1 MITLIKELIK
11 YVGAF
16 NDVVGRINIDSKEN
30 KLIYILEF
38 EISEKELDSF
48 KEKINSYKINEL
60 DITCNNYPLESCKET
75 KEINKV
81 AVTMKQN
88 QFPIEGQ
95 SLYFRNS
102 NDFYTFEK
110 KFLKSTTFESFK
122 NRDTKIKIWIPEE
135 NSDIYS
141 PVFSLC
147 EEKLQIPDI
156 LISKT
161 EFNHNLLCAL
171 PKIILDRNFDKFKS
185 ATLDGFLC
193 IVSERKI
200 SRDEYIISFEKN
212 AILEMNSIEIDNIDL
227 FGVLNQLFDF
237 IFYDDKTYY
246 EKLII
251 FRNVFSEFIKRQNT
265 ISNKDFQCILKDVQS
280 NYNLFINDK
289 LKKFISD
296 KQKLT
301 EDFSKLQKEILIS
314 IKNISNTISQQFL
327 VLIVTILT
335 TFVFKNFNT
344 RLAMS
349 LTVYSGIFYL
359 ICIIIV
365 NKVRGWDFDS
375 KSIISECDAINKN
388 YDMLYSID
396 KSYINNLKDS
406 ESYRT
411 ELKRLEKIETLYK
424 RFIYGLLCILI
435 VILILIYKHNE
446 LYTQF
451 TFYKQIVD
459 LLLP

>member
-1 MITLIKELIK
+1 MIALITELIK
-11 YVGAF
+11 YVNTLDG
-16 NDVVGRINIDSKEN
+16 VCGRINIDSKE
-30 KLIYILEF
+30 KKIIYILEF
-38 EISEKELDSF
+38 EILENELDSF
-48 KEKINSYKINEL
+48 KEKIKSYEINEL
-60 DITCNNYPLESCKET
+60 NITCNDYPLGLCKET
-75 KEINKV
+75 KEVNKI
-81 AVTMKQN
+81 AITIKQN
-88 QFPIEGQ
+88 QFPLENKL
-95 SLYFRNS
+95 LYFRNS

-110 KFLKSTTFESFK
+110 KFLKNTTFKSLE
-122 NRDTKIKIWIPEE
+122 NRNTKIRIWIPEE

-141 PVFSLC
+141 PVFSIC
-147 EEKLQIPDI
+147 EERLQIPDI

-161 EFNHNLLCAL
+161 EFNHNMLCSL
-171 PKIILDRNFDKFKS
+171 PKIILDRNFDEFKRE
-185 ATLDGFLC
+185 TLDGFLS

-200 SRDEYIISFEKN
+200 SKDEYIISFEKN

-227 FGVLNQLFDF
+227 FSVLNQLFDF
-237 IFYDDKTYY
+237 IFYDNKTYY

-251 FRNVFSEFIKRQNT
+251 FRNIFSEFIKRQNT
-265 ISNKDFQCILKDVQS
+265 ISNLDFQYILKDVQS

-301 EDFSKLQKEILIS
+301 EDFSKLQKEILVS

-327 VLIVTILT
+327 VLIITILT
-335 TFVFKNFNT
+335 TFIFKNFNT

-365 NKVRGWDFDS
+365 NKVRGWSFDS
-375 KSIISECDAINKN
+375 KSIISECDDIDNN
-388 YDMLYSID
+388 YNMLYSID
-396 KSYINNLKDS
+396 ESYIIALKESDS
-406 ESYRT
+406 YKA

-424 RFIYGLLCILI
+424 WLIYSLLCILI

-446 LYTQF
+446 LYTQINL
-451 TFYKQIVD
+451 YKRIVD

>member
-1 MITLIKELIK
+1 MITLIKQLIK
-11 YVGAF
+11 YVNNF
-16 NDVVGRINIDSKEN
+16 KNVTGRINIDSKE
-30 KLIYILEF
+30 KKIVYILEF
-38 EISEKELDSF
+38 EISENKLDDF
-48 KEKINSYKINEL
+48 KEKINSYKISEL
-60 DITCNNYPLESCKET
+60 EITCNNYPLELCKET
-75 KEINKV
+75 KEINKI
-81 AVTMKQN
+81 AVTLKQN
-88 QFPIEGQ
+88 QFPLENQ
-95 SLYFRNS
+95 LLYFRNS

-110 KFLKSTTFESFK
+110 KFLKITTFKSLE
-122 NRDTKIKIWIPEE
+122 NRNTKIRIWIPEE

-147 EEKLQIPDI
+147 DENLQIPDV

-161 EFNHNLLCAL
+161 EFNHNFLCAL
-171 PKIILDRNFDKFKS
+171 PKIILDRNFDEFKIE
-185 ATLDGFLC
+185 TLDGFLC

-200 SRDEYIISFEKN
+200 SKDEYIISFEKN
-212 AILEMNSIEIDNIDL
+212 AILEMNSIEIDDIDL

-314 IKNISNTISQQFL
+314 IKSISNTISQQFL

-335 TFVFKNFNT
+335 TFIFKNFNT

-365 NKVRGWDFDS
+365 NKARGWGFDS
-375 KSIISECDAINKN
+375 KSIISECDTINKN

-396 KSYINNLKDS
+396 KSYINDLKDS

-411 ELKRLEKIETLYK
+411 ELERLEKIETLYK

-446 LYTQF
+446 LYTQIF
-451 TFYKQIVD
+451 LYKQIVD
-459 LLLP
+459 FLLP

>member
-1 MITLIKELIK
+1 MIILIKELIK

-48 KEKINSYKINEL
+48 KEKINSCKINEL

-265 ISNKDFQCILKDVQS
+265 ISNKDFQYILKDVQS

-314 IKNISNTISQQFL
+314 IKNMSNTISQQFL

>member
-171 PKIILDRNFDKFKS
+171 PKIILDRNFDEFKRD
-185 ATLDGFLC
+185 TLDGFLN

-200 SRDEYIISFEKN
+200 SKDEYIISFEKN

-265 ISNKDFQCILKDVQS
+265 ISNKDFQYILKDVQS

>member
-1 MITLIKELIK
+1 VITLIKELIK

-16 NDVVGRINIDSKEN
+16 NDVVGRINIDSKEH
-30 KLIYILEF
+30 KFIYILEF

-88 QFPIEGQ
+88 QFPLEGQ

-122 NRDTKIKIWIPEE
+122 NRNTKIKIWIPEE

-156 LISKT
+156 LLSKT
-161 EFNHNLLCAL
+161 EFNHNLLYAL
-171 PKIILDRNFDKFKS
+171 PKIILDRNFDEFKS

-200 SRDEYIISFEKN
+200 SKDEYIISFEKN

-411 ELKRLEKIETLYK
+411 ELKQLEKIETLYK

>member
-1 MITLIKELIK
+1 MIILIKELIK

-48 KEKINSYKINEL
+48 KEKINSCKINEL

-265 ISNKDFQCILKDVQS
+265 ISNKDFQYILKDVQS

>member
-1 MITLIKELIK
+1 MIALITELIK
-11 YVGAF
+11 YVNTLDG
-16 NDVVGRINIDSKEN
+16 VCGRINIDSKE
-30 KLIYILEF
+30 KKIIYILEF
-38 EISEKELDSF
+38 EILENELDSF
-48 KEKINSYKINEL
+48 KEKIKSYEINEL
-60 DITCNNYPLESCKET
+60 NITCNDYPLGLCKET
-75 KEINKV
+75 KEVNKI
-81 AVTMKQN
+81 AITIKQN
-88 QFPIEGQ
+88 QFPLENKL
-95 SLYFRNS
+95 LYFRNS

-110 KFLKSTTFESFK
+110 KFLKNTTFKSLE
-122 NRDTKIKIWIPEE
+122 NRNTKIRIWIPEE

-141 PVFSLC
+141 PVFSIC
-147 EEKLQIPDI
+147 EERLQIPDI

-161 EFNHNLLCAL
+161 EFNHNMLCSL
-171 PKIILDRNFDKFKS
+171 PKIILDRNFDEFKRE
-185 ATLDGFLC
+185 TLDGFLS

-200 SRDEYIISFEKN
+200 SKDEYIISFEKN

-227 FGVLNQLFDF
+227 FSVLNQLFDF
-237 IFYDDKTYY
+237 IFYDNKTYY

-251 FRNVFSEFIKRQNT
+251 FRNIFSEFIKRQNT
-265 ISNKDFQCILKDVQS
+265 ISNLDFQYILKDVQS

-301 EDFSKLQKEILIS
+301 EDFSKLQKEILVS

-327 VLIVTILT
+327 VLIITILT
-335 TFVFKNFNT
+335 TFIFKNFNT

-365 NKVRGWDFDS
+365 NKVRGWNFDS
-375 KSIISECDAINKN
+375 KSIISECDDIDNN
-388 YDMLYSID
+388 YNMLYSID
-396 KSYINNLKDS
+396 ESYIIALKESDS
-406 ESYRT
+406 YKA

-446 LYTQF
+446 LYTQINL
-451 TFYKQIVD
+451 YKRIVD

>member
-30 KLIYILEF
+30 KFIYILEF

-88 QFPIEGQ
+88 QFPLEGQ

-110 KFLKSTTFESFK
+110 KFLKSTTFENFK
-122 NRDTKIKIWIPEE
+122 NRNTKIKIWIPEE

-171 PKIILDRNFDKFKS
+171 PKIILDRNFDEFKS
-185 ATLDGFLC
+185 TTLDGFLS

-200 SRDEYIISFEKN
+200 SSSEYIISFEKN
-212 AILEMNSIEIDNIDL
+212 AILKLNSIEIDNIDL
-227 FGVLNQLFDF
+227 FGILNQLFYF
-237 IFYDDKTYY
+237 IFDDDKTYY

-251 FRNVFSEFIKRQNT
+251 FRNIFSEFIKSQNT
-265 ISNKDFQCILKDVQS
+265 ISNMDFQYILKDLHS
-280 NYNLFINDK
+280 NYNLFITDK

-301 EDFSKLQKEILIS
+301 EDFSKLQKEILVS
-314 IKNISNTISQQFL
+314 IKNISNTLSQQFL
-327 VLIVTILT
+327 VLIITILT